1 MPTLA
6 LPVVDIKI
14 GTGSDQEAHFLAI
27 ILARQTTPEEIQA
40 ICEIM
45 YTHFR
50 DNDGPFMN
58 REFVR
63 NEIHLWPTGK
73 SKEHFKTSKSAY
85 AEYSEILK
93 ILGLDYWVNEL
104 PIDGDLCLSNE
115 RSPSSQLKPQK
126 QDDIGGTG
134 FFTCI
139 VPQ

>member
-1 MPTLA
+1 MTTLA

-14 GTGSDQEAHFLAI
+14 GTGSDREAHFLAI
-27 ILARQTTPEEIQA
+27 ILARQTTLEEIKE

-50 DNDGPFMN
+50 ENDGPFMN

-73 SKEHFKTSKSAY
+73 SKEHFKTPKSAY
-85 AEYSEILK
+85 EEYSEILT
-93 ILGLDYWVNEL
+93 ILGLKNWINDL
-104 PIDGDLCLSNE
+104 PLDGNLCLDDE
-115 RSPSSQLKPQK
+115 RHHSPQLNPQK

-134 FFTCI
+134 FFCI
-139 VPQ
+139 IPQ